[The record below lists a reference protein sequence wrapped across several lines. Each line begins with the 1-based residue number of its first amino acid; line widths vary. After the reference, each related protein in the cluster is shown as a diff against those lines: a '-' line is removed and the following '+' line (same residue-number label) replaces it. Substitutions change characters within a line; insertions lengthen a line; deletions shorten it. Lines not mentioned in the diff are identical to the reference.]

1 MLNYIY
7 INKNIMSL
15 TDGTK
20 YVLYAIIGSIVVLLI
35 LTWIIQGISMPL
47 GNPFGYFN
55 ENVSTQARLAIMT
68 ALLGTAWFLCLS
80 PSERHIRIR

>member
-1 MLNYIY
+1 MALSNA
-7 INKNIMSL
+7 
-15 TDGTK
+15 TK
-20 YVLYAIIGSIVVLLI
+20 YILYLLIGSIVVLLI
-35 LTWIIQGISMPL
+35 LTWIIQGISMPF

-55 ENVSTQARLAIMT
+55 ENVSTQTRLAIMT

>member
-20 YVLYAIIGSIVVLLI
+20 YILYAIIGSIVVLLI
-35 LTWIIQGISMPL
+35 LSWIITDVKIPW

-55 ENVSTQARLAIMT
+55 ENVSTQTRLAIMT